1 MSVSL
6 SSGAN
11 SAPALEIA
19 GQTVA
24 QVRTQFAEAMSIPA
38 GSRATVNGKAVEEN
52 YVLRDGDK
60 LAFVKN
66 TAEKG

>member
-19 GQTVA
+19 GLTVG
-24 QVRTQFAEAMSIPA
+24 QVRTQFAEAMSIPTA
-38 GSRATVNGKAVEEN
+38 ARATVNGQAVQDT